1 MQFFKTI
8 SFVEG
13 ESKTLTISF
22 SDKEEGLYSSLSCLS
37 SYDIRNLIRVNSLE
51 ELSELAATEH
61 RTLSQQAKF
70 LASDAINKKKIL
82 PSEVTFKAGKNDPFQ
97 RWYPYIEGYSP
108 SFVKTL
114 IETNNISGAL
124 VYEPFAGTGTT
135 ILASDSMGLNTVYS
149 EINPLLRSLISA
161 KIEVQSLSRKKR
173 ENLASK
179 FLNTYKAIV
188 SSLGPIDK
196 DLMNAYENVFGSSK
210 YFDDKVLKTILQL
223 SYRIKE
229 QDHPLIRSLLNI
241 AVCAILVPISYLK
254 KQGDLRFKTPK
265 EMLTEVKLISDVL
278 PIKISEIYDD
288 IMNFDFQLSASHECI
303 SPNAK
308 SIGNVSASNIG
319 AVITSPPYLN
329 GTNYIRNTKLELWFL
344 GHLKSDADLR
354 ILRDEILTSGIN
366 DVKSSYQEAYSICE
380 LSPLLNNIITEL
392 KEKAYDKRIPLMA
405 VCYFNEMMQVFSG
418 LTSKL
423 KENACILID
432 LGDSIFSNIHIPTD
446 KILIELLETVGYH
459 LECNQ
464 VLRTR
469 RSRNGSVL
477 SQFLITLKYHMA

>member
-1 MQFFKTI
+1 MQYFKTI

-22 SDKEEGLYSSLSCLS
+22 NDKEEELYSSLSSLS
-37 SYDIRNLIRVNSLE
+37 SNDIRNLIGVNSLD
-51 ELSELAATEH
+51 ELSKLASTEH
-61 RTLSQQAKF
+61 RTISQQAKH
-70 LASDAINKKKIL
+70 LATAAIKRKKIL
-82 PSEVTFKAGKNDPFQ
+82 PSEVTFKAGKNEPFQ

-114 IETNNISGAL
+114 IETNNISDTL

-149 EINPLLRSLISA
+149 EINPLLRTLISV
-161 KIEVQSLSRKKR
+161 KIEVQSLSREKR
-173 ENLASK
+173 ENLANK
-179 FLNTYKAIV
+179 LLNTYKNIV
-188 SSLGPIDK
+188 STLGPIDM

-210 YFDDKVLKTILQL
+210 YFDNDVLKTILQL
-223 SYRIKE
+223 SNRIKG
-229 QDHPLIRSLLNI
+229 QTDPLIRSLLNI
-241 AVCAILVPISYLK
+241 AVCSILVPVSFLK
-254 KQGDLRFKTPK
+254 KQGDLRFKTQT
-265 EMLTEVKLISDVL
+265 EMLTEVKRIFDIL
-278 PIKISEIYDD
+278 PVKISEICDD
-288 IMNFDFQLSASHECI
+288 ILNFDFKLSASHECI
-303 SPNAK
+303 TPNAK
-308 SIGNVSASNIG
+308 SIGDVSTSNIG

-344 GHLKSDADLR
+344 GHLKSDSDLR
-354 ILRDEILTSGIN
+354 SLRDEILTSGIN
-366 DVKSSYQEAYSICE
+366 DVKSSYREAYSICE
-380 LSPLLNNIITEL
+380 ISPLLNNVISEL

-405 VCYFNEMMQVFSG
+405 VCYFSEMMQVFSG

-423 KENACILID
+423 SNNACILID

-446 KILIELLETVGYH
+446 KILIELLETVGYSLH
-459 LECNQ
+459 SNQ

-477 SQFLITLKYHMA
+477 SQFLITLNYHKA

>member
-13 ESKTLTISF
+13 ESKTFTISF
-22 SDKEEGLYSSLSCLS
+22 NDKEEDLYSSLNSLS
-37 SYDIRNLIRVNSLE
+37 SNDIRNLIGVNSLE
-51 ELSELAATEH
+51 KLSKLASTEH

-70 LASDAINKKKIL
+70 LASNAIKRKNIH

-114 IETNNISGAL
+114 IETNNISDTL

-135 ILASDSMGLNTVYS
+135 ILAADSMGLNTVYS
-149 EINPLLRSLISA
+149 EINPLLRSLIST
-161 KIEVQSLSRKKR
+161 KIEVQSLPIDKRKSLAVDFLR
-173 ENLASK
+173 TFENIS
-179 FLNTYKAIV
+179 
-188 SSLGPIDK
+188 SSLGPIDPE
-196 DLMNAYENVFGSSK
+196 LMITYENVFGKSK
-210 YFDDKVLKTILQL
+210 YFDDGVLKTILQL

-229 QDHPLIRSLLNI
+229 QDEPLIRSLLSI

-254 KQGDLRFKTPK
+254 KQGDLRFKTSK
-265 EMLTEVKLISDVL
+265 ELVTEVKKISDVL
-278 PIKISEIYDD
+278 PTKISEIYED
-288 IMNFDFQLSASHECI
+288 ILNFDYTLSASHDCI

-308 SIGNVSASNIG
+308 AIREVMISDIG

-344 GHLKSDADLR
+344 GHLKTDTDLR

-366 DVKSSYQEAYSICE
+366 DVKSSYRDAYSICE
-380 LSPLLNNIITEL
+380 LSPMLNNVIIKL
-392 KEKAYDKRIPLMA
+392 KENAYDKRIPLMA

-423 KENACILID
+423 KNHACILID

-446 KILIELLETVGYH
+446 KILIELLKTLGYD
-459 LECNQ
+459 LESNQ
-464 VLRTR
+464 ILRTR

-477 SQFLITLKYHMA
+477 SQFLITLKYNQS

>member
-1 MQFFKTI
+1 MQYFKTI

-22 SDKEEGLYSSLSCLS
+22 NDKEEDLYSSLASLS
-37 SYDIRNLIRVNSLE
+37 SNDIRNLIGVNSLD
-51 ELSELAATEH
+51 ELSELASTEH
-61 RTLSQQAKF
+61 RTLSQQAKY
-70 LASDAINKKKIL
+70 LASGAIKRKKIL
-82 PSEVTFKAGKNDPFQ
+82 PSEVTFKAGKNEPFQ

-114 IETNNISGAL
+114 IETNNISDTL

-135 ILASDSMGLNTVYS
+135 ILAADYMGLNTVYS

-161 KIEVQSLSRKKR
+161 KIEVQSLSREKR
-173 ENLASK
+173 EDLATKLMS
-179 FLNTYKAIV
+179 TYKDIV
-188 SSLGPIDK
+188 STLGPIDK
-196 DLMNAYENVFGSSK
+196 DLLRAYENVFGSSK
-210 YFDDKVLKTILQL
+210 YFDDEVLKTILQL
-223 SYRIKE
+223 SNRIKE
-229 QDHPLIRSLLNI
+229 QNHPLIRSLLNI
-241 AVCAILVPISYLK
+241 AVCAILVPVSYLK
-254 KQGDLRFKTPK
+254 KQGDLRFKTQK
-265 EMLTEVKLISDVL
+265 EMLTEIKRISDVL
-278 PIKISEIYDD
+278 PMKISEICDD
-288 IMNFDFQLSASHECI
+288 ILNFDFQLTSSHECI

-308 SIGNVSASNIG
+308 AIGDVSTSNIG

-344 GHLKSDADLR
+344 GHLKSDTDLR
-354 ILRDEILTSGIN
+354 SLRDEILTSGIN
-366 DVKSSYQEAYSICE
+366 DVKSSYREAYSICE
-380 LSPLLNNIITEL
+380 ISPLLNNVISEL

-423 KENACILID
+423 KNNACILID
-432 LGDSIFSNIHIPTD
+432 LGDSIFSNVHIPTD
-446 KILIELLETVGYH
+446 KILIELLETVGYR
-459 LECNQ
+459 LKSNQ

-477 SQFLITLKYHMA
+477 SQFLITFNYHKA

>member
-13 ESKTLTISF
+13 EPKTLTISF
-22 SDKEEGLYSSLSCLS
+22 NDKEEDLYSSLTSLS
-37 SYDIRNLIRVNSLE
+37 SNDIRNLIGVNSLE
-51 ELSELAATEH
+51 ELSELAFTEH

-70 LASDAINKKKIL
+70 LASTAIKSKKIL
-82 PSEVTFKAGKNDPFQ
+82 PSEVTFKAGKNEPFQ

-114 IETNNISGAL
+114 IESNNISNTL
-124 VYEPFAGTGTT
+124 IYEPFAGTGTT
-135 ILASDSMGLNTVYS
+135 ILASDSMGLNTIYS

-161 KIEVQSLSRKKR
+161 KIDVQSLSKDKR
-173 ENLASK
+173 TILASE
-179 FLNTYKAIV
+179 LSIAYDNIIH
-188 SSLGPIDK
+188 SLGPIDVELK
-196 DLMNAYENVFGSSK
+196 RAYSDVFGASK
-210 YFDDKVLKTILQL
+210 YFDDTVLNLILQL

-229 QDHPLIRSLLNI
+229 QENYLIRNLLNI
-241 AVCAILVPISYLK
+241 AVCAILVPISLLK
-254 KQGDLRFKTPK
+254 KQGDLRFKTKK
-265 EMLTEVKLISDVL
+265 ELLTEVKNISDVL
-278 PIKISEIYDD
+278 PIKIKEICED
-288 IMNFDFQLSASHECI
+288 ITNFDYQLSASHKCI

-308 SIGNVSASNIG
+308 SIGEVSSKPIG

-344 GHLKSDADLR
+344 GHLKTDTDLR
-354 ILRDEILTSGIN
+354 ILRDQILTSGIN
-366 DVKSSYQEAYSICE
+366 DVKSSYCSAYSICE
-380 LSPLLNNIITEL
+380 LSPLLNKVIIEL

-405 VCYFNEMMQVFSG
+405 VCYFNEMMQVFYG

-423 KENACILID
+423 KNNACVLID

-446 KILIELLETVGYH
+446 KILIELLETVGYN
-459 LECNQ
+459 LESNQ

-477 SQFLITLKYHMA
+477 SQFLITLKYHKA

>member
-8 SFVEG
+8 SFAEG

-22 SDKEEGLYSSLSCLS
+22 NDKEEELYTSLNCLS
-37 SYDIRNLIRVNSLE
+37 SNDIRNLIGVSSLK
-51 ELSELAATEH
+51 ELSELASTEH

-70 LASDAINKKKIL
+70 LACNAIKRKKIL
-82 PSEVTFKAGKNDPFQ
+82 PAEVTFKAGKNDPFQ

-114 IETNNISGAL
+114 IETNNISDTI

-135 ILASDSMGLNTVYS
+135 ILAADSMGLNTVYS

-161 KIEVQSLSRKKR
+161 KIEVQSLPIEKRKS
-173 ENLASK
+173 LASD
-179 FLNTYKAIV
+179 FLRTFENIL
-188 SSLGPIDK
+188 SSLGPIDAE
-196 DLMNAYENVFGSSK
+196 LMIAYENVFGKSK
-210 YFDDKVLKTILQL
+210 YFDDNALKTILQL

-229 QDHPLIRSLLNI
+229 QTEPLIRSLLSI

-254 KQGDLRFKTPK
+254 KQGDLRFKTSK
-265 EMLTEVKLISDVL
+265 EMITEVKNISDVL
-278 PIKISEIYDD
+278 PVKISEIYDD
-288 IMNFDFQLSASHECI
+288 ILNFDYKLSATHNCI

-308 SIGNVSASNIG
+308 AIGEVIISDIG

-344 GHLKSDADLR
+344 GHLKNDKDLR

-366 DVKSSYQEAYSICE
+366 DVKSSYRDAYSICE
-380 LSPLLNNIITEL
+380 LSPLLNNVIIGL
-392 KEKAYDKRIPLMA
+392 KENAYDKRIPLMA
-405 VCYFNEMMQVFSG
+405 VCYFNEMMQIFSG

-423 KENACILID
+423 SDNACILID

-446 KILIELLETVGYH
+446 KILIEILETLGYH
-459 LECNQ
+459 LENNQ
-464 VLRTR
+464 ILRTR
-469 RSRNGSVL
+469 RSRNGSIL
-477 SQFLITLKYHMA
+477 SQFLITLRYK